1 MWKGLRRFF
10 KRSDEKFTNVNL
22 EDANIFKRILFIVLS
37 NIKTIVVLMC
47 VFVFISL
54 IVTYTG
60 SFNKKSVVL
69 SLNYEEASKGQNP
82 NLTRY
87 NVYELKSDRVME
99 RVISNAGL
107 QDVLT
112 PTELS
117 EHIDIAENSSGKT
130 IDPNDSSTYYIST
143 SYTVSYRMN
152 REIKNISVDDMMTLI
167 CKSYNDMFH
176 EEYVGTKSVLKYD
189 LGDIEG
195 KEYIEIAKL
204 FTNKSD
210 QMLRYIQQRIEE
222 NATYRSEITGQSF
235 QTIKKMIQNVQNYSI
250 KKYSAFVL
258 ESGLSR
264 NKDHYIRTLNY
275 KNDMLNIN
283 YQKFM
288 IDYNVRKQ
296 QVQDYDSAMI
306 GTVMVPSINEKQEY
320 YMSRT
325 NTGTDYLTKEAD
337 YSLSQGNAVD
347 RDIIDNNDIIA
358 KVNASTADEESYK
371 KADELIKTVDEELKQ
386 VANTAD
392 TTDKEYIK
400 HTTKDYLTFTEYTGS
415 GNKMFILETV
425 IGTAV
430 VFFII
435 LCAVYYVIDGYIRR
449 KEDGRYEL
457 ICLNILV
464 NGNIL
469 FLLSAYSVH

>member
-1 MWKGLRRFF
+1 MKKMWKGLRRFF

-222 NATYRSEITGQSF
+222 NATYRSDITGQSF

-425 IGTAV
+425 IGPAV

-449 KEDGRYEL
+449 KEDGRYE
-457 ICLNILV
+457 
-464 NGNIL
+464 
-469 FLLSAYSVH
+469 

>member
-258 ESGLSR
+258 ESGFSR

-449 KEDGRYEL
+449 KEDGRYE
-457 ICLNILV
+457 
-464 NGNIL
+464 
-469 FLLSAYSVH
+469 

>member
-189 LGDIEG
+189 LGDIDG

-250 KKYSAFVL
+250 KTYSAFVL

-449 KEDGRYEL
+449 KEDGRYE
-457 ICLNILV
+457 
-464 NGNIL
+464 
-469 FLLSAYSVH
+469 

>member
-306 GTVMVPSINEKQEY
+306 GTVMVSSINEKQEY

-449 KEDGRYEL
+449 KEDGRYE
-457 ICLNILV
+457 
-464 NGNIL
+464 
-469 FLLSAYSVH
+469 

>member
-1 MWKGLRRFF
+1 MKKMWKGLRRFF

-222 NATYRSEITGQSF
+222 NATYRSDITGHSF

-449 KEDGRYEL
+449 KEDGRYE
-457 ICLNILV
+457 
-464 NGNIL
+464 
-469 FLLSAYSVH
+469 

>member
-1 MWKGLRRFF
+1 MKKMWKGLRRFF

-152 REIKNISVDDMMTLI
+152 REIKNISGDDMMTLI

-222 NATYRSEITGQSF
+222 NATYRSDITGQSF

-371 KADELIKTVDEELKQ
+371 KANELIKTVDEELKQ

-449 KEDGRYEL
+449 KEDGRYE
-457 ICLNILV
+457 
-464 NGNIL
+464 
-469 FLLSAYSVH
+469 

>member
-189 LGDIEG
+189 LGDIDG

-222 NATYRSEITGQSF
+222 NATYRSDITGQSF

-457 ICLNILV
+457 I
-464 NGNIL
+464 
-469 FLLSAYSVH
+469 

>member
-189 LGDIEG
+189 LGDIDG

-275 KNDMLNIN
+275 KNDMLNIK

-449 KEDGRYEL
+449 KEDGRYE
-457 ICLNILV
+457 
-464 NGNIL
+464 
-469 FLLSAYSVH
+469 

>member
-275 KNDMLNIN
+275 KNDMLNIK

-288 IDYNVRKQ
+288 IDYNGRKQ

-449 KEDGRYEL
+449 KEDGRYE
-457 ICLNILV
+457 
-464 NGNIL
+464 
-469 FLLSAYSVH
+469 

>member
-1 MWKGLRRFF
+1 MKKMWKGLRRFF

-176 EEYVGTKSVLKYD
+176 EEYVGTKSALKYD

-222 NATYRSEITGQSF
+222 NATYRSDITGQSF

-288 IDYNVRKQ
+288 IDDNVREQ
-296 QVQDYDSAMI
+296 QVRDYESAMI

-449 KEDGRYEL
+449 KEDGRYE
-457 ICLNILV
+457 
-464 NGNIL
+464 
-469 FLLSAYSVH
+469 

>member
-1 MWKGLRRFF
+1 MKKMWKGLRRFF

-222 NATYRSEITGQSF
+222 NATYRSDITGQSF

-288 IDYNVRKQ
+288 IDYNVRKY

-449 KEDGRYEL
+449 KEDGRYE
-457 ICLNILV
+457 
-464 NGNIL
+464 
-469 FLLSAYSVH
+469 

>member
-264 NKDHYIRTLNY
+264 NKDHYIGTLNY

-449 KEDGRYEL
+449 KEDGRYE
-457 ICLNILV
+457 
-464 NGNIL
+464 
-469 FLLSAYSVH
+469 

>member
-1 MWKGLRRFF
+1 MKKMWKGLRRFF

-195 KEYIEIAKL
+195 MEYIEIAKL

-222 NATYRSEITGQSF
+222 NATYRSDITGQSF

-449 KEDGRYEL
+449 KEDGRYE
-457 ICLNILV
+457 
-464 NGNIL
+464 
-469 FLLSAYSVH
+469 

>member
-1 MWKGLRRFF
+1 MKKMWKGLRRFF

-176 EEYVGTKSVLKYD
+176 EEYVGTKSALKYD

-222 NATYRSEITGQSF
+222 NATYRSDITGQSF
-235 QTIKKMIQNVQNYSI
+235 QTIKKMIRNVQNYSI

-449 KEDGRYEL
+449 KEDGRYE
-457 ICLNILV
+457 
-464 NGNIL
+464 
-469 FLLSAYSVH
+469 

>member
-1 MWKGLRRFF
+1 MKKMWKGLRRFF

-222 NATYRSEITGQSF
+222 NATYRSDITGQSF

-325 NTGTDYLTKEAD
+325 NTGIDYLTKEAD

-358 KVNASTADEESYK
+358 KVNASTADEECYK

-449 KEDGRYEL
+449 KEDGRDE
-457 ICLNILV
+457 
-464 NGNIL
+464 
-469 FLLSAYSVH
+469 

>member
-1 MWKGLRRFF
+1 MKKMWKGLRRFF

-152 REIKNISVDDMMTLI
+152 REIKNISGDDMMTLI

-189 LGDIEG
+189 LGDIDG

-222 NATYRSEITGQSF
+222 NATYRSDITGQSF
-235 QTIKKMIQNVQNYSI
+235 QTIKKMIQNVQDYSI

-264 NKDHYIRTLNY
+264 NKDHRTEVL
-275 KNDMLNIN
+275 LP
-283 YQKFM
+283 QC
-288 IDYNVRKQ
+288 
-296 QVQDYDSAMI
+296 
-306 GTVMVPSINEKQEY
+306 
-320 YMSRT
+320 
-325 NTGTDYLTKEAD
+325 
-337 YSLSQGNAVD
+337 
-347 RDIIDNNDIIA
+347 
-358 KVNASTADEESYK
+358 
-371 KADELIKTVDEELKQ
+371 
-386 VANTAD
+386 
-392 TTDKEYIK
+392 
-400 HTTKDYLTFTEYTGS
+400 H
-415 GNKMFILETV
+415 MFL
-425 IGTAV
+425 
-430 VFFII
+430 
-435 LCAVYYVIDGYIRR
+435 
-449 KEDGRYEL
+449 
-457 ICLNILV
+457 
-464 NGNIL
+464 
-469 FLLSAYSVH
+469 

>member
-1 MWKGLRRFF
+1 MKKMWKGLRRFF

-37 NIKTIVVLMC
+37 NIKTIAVLMC

-222 NATYRSEITGQSF
+222 NATYRSDITGQSF
-235 QTIKKMIQNVQNYSI
+235 QTIKQMIQNVQNYSI

-275 KNDMLNIN
+275 KNDMLNIK

-400 HTTKDYLTFTEYTGS
+400 HTTKDYLTFTEYTDS

-449 KEDGRYEL
+449 KEDGRYE
-457 ICLNILV
+457 
-464 NGNIL
+464 
-469 FLLSAYSVH
+469 

>member
-189 LGDIEG
+189 LGDIDG

-222 NATYRSEITGQSF
+222 NATYRSDITGQSF

-275 KNDMLNIN
+275 KNDMLNIK

-449 KEDGRYEL
+449 KEDGRYE
-457 ICLNILV
+457 
-464 NGNIL
+464 
-469 FLLSAYSVH
+469 

>member
-1 MWKGLRRFF
+1 MKKIWKGLRRFF

-222 NATYRSEITGQSF
+222 NATYRSDITGQSF

-449 KEDGRYEL
+449 KEDGRYE
-457 ICLNILV
+457 
-464 NGNIL
+464 
-469 FLLSAYSVH
+469 

>member
-1 MWKGLRRFF
+1 MKKMWKGLRRFF

-222 NATYRSEITGQSF
+222 NATYRSDITGQSF

-264 NKDHYIRTLNY
+264 NKNHYIRTLNY

-449 KEDGRYEL
+449 KEDGRYE
-457 ICLNILV
+457 
-464 NGNIL
+464 
-469 FLLSAYSVH
+469 

>member
-1 MWKGLRRFF
+1 MKKMWKGLRRFF

-176 EEYVGTKSVLKYD
+176 EEYVGTKSVIEYD

-222 NATYRSEITGQSF
+222 NATYRSDITGQSF

-449 KEDGRYEL
+449 KEDGRYE
-457 ICLNILV
+457 
-464 NGNIL
+464 
-469 FLLSAYSVH
+469 

>member
-1 MWKGLRRFF
+1 MKKMWKGLRRFF

-210 QMLRYIQQRIEE
+210 QILRYIQQRIEE
-222 NATYRSEITGQSF
+222 NATYRSDITGQSF

-449 KEDGRYEL
+449 KEDGRYE
-457 ICLNILV
+457 
-464 NGNIL
+464 
-469 FLLSAYSVH
+469 

>member
-1 MWKGLRRFF
+1 MKQMWKGLRRFF

-37 NIKTIVVLMC
+37 NIKTIAVLMC

-222 NATYRSEITGQSF
+222 NATYRSDITGQSF

-275 KNDMLNIN
+275 KNDMLNIK

-371 KADELIKTVDEELKQ
+371 KADELIETVDEELKQ

-449 KEDGRYEL
+449 KEDGRYE
-457 ICLNILV
+457 
-464 NGNIL
+464 
-469 FLLSAYSVH
+469 

>member
-1 MWKGLRRFF
+1 MKKMWKGLRRFF

-222 NATYRSEITGQSF
+222 NATYRSDITGQSF

-296 QVQDYDSAMI
+296 QVQGYDSAMI

-449 KEDGRYEL
+449 KEDGRYE
-457 ICLNILV
+457 
-464 NGNIL
+464 
-469 FLLSAYSVH
+469 

>member
-37 NIKTIVVLMC
+37 NIKTIAVLMC

-222 NATYRSEITGQSF
+222 NATYRSDITGQSF

-283 YQKFM
+283 CQKFM

-449 KEDGRYEL
+449 KEDGRYE
-457 ICLNILV
+457 
-464 NGNIL
+464 
-469 FLLSAYSVH
+469 

>member
-1 MWKGLRRFF
+1 MKKMWKGLRRFF

-37 NIKTIVVLMC
+37 NIKTIVLLMC

-222 NATYRSEITGQSF
+222 NATYRSDITGQSF

-449 KEDGRYEL
+449 KEDGRYE
-457 ICLNILV
+457 
-464 NGNIL
+464 
-469 FLLSAYSVH
+469 

>member
-1 MWKGLRRFF
+1 MKKMWKGLRRFF

-54 IVTYTG
+54 IVTCTG

-152 REIKNISVDDMMTLI
+152 REIKNISVDDMMMLI

-222 NATYRSEITGQSF
+222 NATYRSDITGQSF

-449 KEDGRYEL
+449 KEDGRYE
-457 ICLNILV
+457 
-464 NGNIL
+464 
-469 FLLSAYSVH
+469 

>member
-1 MWKGLRRFF
+1 MKKMWKGLRRFF

-152 REIKNISVDDMMTLI
+152 REIKNISGDDMMTLI

-222 NATYRSEITGQSF
+222 NATYRSDITGQSF

-275 KNDMLNIN
+275 KNDMLNIK

-449 KEDGRYEL
+449 KEDGRYE
-457 ICLNILV
+457 
-464 NGNIL
+464 
-469 FLLSAYSVH
+469 

>member
-1 MWKGLRRFF
+1 MKKMWKGLRRFF

-54 IVTYTG
+54 IVTYTD

-222 NATYRSEITGQSF
+222 NATYRSDITGQSF

-449 KEDGRYEL
+449 KEDGRYE
-457 ICLNILV
+457 
-464 NGNIL
+464 
-469 FLLSAYSVH
+469 

>member
-1 MWKGLRRFF
+1 MKKMWKGLRRFF

-152 REIKNISVDDMMTLI
+152 REIKNISGDDMMTLI

-222 NATYRSEITGQSF
+222 NATYRSDITGQSF
-235 QTIKKMIQNVQNYSI
+235 QTIKKMIQNVQDYSI

-449 KEDGRYEL
+449 KEDGRYE
-457 ICLNILV
+457 
-464 NGNIL
+464 
-469 FLLSAYSVH
+469 

>member
-1 MWKGLRRFF
+1 MKKMWKGLRRFF

-152 REIKNISVDDMMTLI
+152 REIKNIFVDDMMTLI

-222 NATYRSEITGQSF
+222 NATYRSDITGQSF

-449 KEDGRYEL
+449 KEDGRYE
-457 ICLNILV
+457 
-464 NGNIL
+464 
-469 FLLSAYSVH
+469 